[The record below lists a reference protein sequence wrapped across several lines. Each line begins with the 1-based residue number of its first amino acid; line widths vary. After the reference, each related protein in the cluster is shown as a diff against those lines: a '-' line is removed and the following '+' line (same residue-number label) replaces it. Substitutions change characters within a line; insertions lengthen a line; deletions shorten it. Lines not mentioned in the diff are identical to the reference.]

1 MSSRSSRSSTSSSTS
16 PLGKRTRQQ
25 RDTSPTPMSSTST
38 LSPRRTPTRSNK
50 SYELSSPSS
59 IEKPSKKKIKLDNVK
74 VVASKSTKSVR
85 KGKENIAPGDKKELE
100 SEDDTMDVDIIVK
113 EEILDGRDENF
124 NGTR

>member
-1 MSSRSSRSSTSSSTS
+1 MSSRSSRSSTTSS

-25 RDTSPTPMSSTST
+25 RDTSPTPTSSSST

-59 IEKPSKKKIKLDNVK
+59 IEKPSKKIKLNNIK
-74 VVASKSTKSVR
+74 IVASKSTKSVR
-85 KGKENIAPGDKKELE
+85 KGKENIAPGDEEEVE
-100 SEDDTMDVDIIVK
+100 SEDDTMDVDIIIK
-113 EEILDGRDENF
+113 EELLDGRDENF